1 MVTSD
6 VLVLLDVALLEK
18 ETNEA
23 PFHDEGSTAP
33 SSKIRFRQS

>member
-33 SSKIRFRQS
+33 SSKI